1 MKKLLC
7 ALALGLSVS
16 SAIAYDSWETELT
29 AFQKASQD
37 LKFLDKSGELTPFA
51 TKMFDELAKTVQSDG
66 IDTFRK
72 AVDEATADGTSLFQL
87 QLIQARLSDLIDQ
100 SKGIPSIN
108 KYPIEQA
115 LRENKLPPQTDGDY
129 PTSPR
134 LGVNIEVEP
143 IQVFTDTR
151 GHRAFPVVTAASIPL
166 TTQAESWYQKTPI
179 VAAPIST
186 QDDSICDWAPK
197 PSSVDASNMNWEDL
211 LMSFAPKSHTGQPE
225 AYGDIRFTAFKALY
239 DSIKAQTD
247 ATHIASDL
255 WALAYLVKETQLR
268 PQPVY
273 PEHQFRNYISY
284 GSWSLPP
291 HMNQSVLNHTIRLD
305 LQQFELGLKAL
316 STPFFALDGS
326 FEAEFKRWKYKE
338 GEFSETLLVTSLHDS
353 VPELSESTEPL
364 LSVVDWINQTGQDK
378 AKPILNDS
386 VQQFIHPRAY
396 YLVGFST
403 YNALLE
409 LNAQLST
416 IGKGVQLWD
425 GNTFNGKDL
434 YLTVDGLLSGFFDR
448 HKSAL
453 AS

>member
-16 SAIAYDSWETELT
+16 SATAYDSWETELT
-29 AFQKASQD
+29 AFQKASQG
-37 LKFLDKSGELTPFA
+37 LKFLDKSAELTPFA
-51 TKMFDELAKTVQSDG
+51 IKMFDELAKTLHSYG
-66 IDTFRK
+66 IDACRK
-72 AVDEATADGTSLFQL
+72 VVDEATADGTSLFQL
-87 QLIQARLSDLIDQ
+87 QLIQAWLSDLMDIAR
-100 SKGIPSIN
+100 GIPSIS

-115 LRENKLPPQTDGDY
+115 LRENKLPPQTGGNH

-151 GHRAFPVVTAASIPL
+151 GHRAFPVLIASSIPL
-166 TTQAESWYQKTPI
+166 TTLASSWYQQTPI

-186 QDDSICDWAPK
+186 QDDSVCDWAPR

-211 LMSFAPKSHTGQPE
+211 LMSFAPKSYTLQAE
-225 AYGDIRFTAFKALY
+225 AYGDIRFTAFKVLY
-239 DSIKAQTD
+239 DSINAQTD
-247 ATHIASDL
+247 ARLVASDL
-255 WALAYLVKETQLR
+255 WALAYLVQRTQLR

-273 PEHQFRNYISY
+273 TEHQFRSFITY
-284 GSWSLPP
+284 GSWDFPSY
-291 HMNQSVLNHTIRLD
+291 MNQRVLNDTIRLD
-305 LQQFELGLKAL
+305 LQQFELELKAL
-316 STPFFALDGS
+316 STPFFALNGS
-326 FEAEFKRWKYKE
+326 FEAEFRRWKYRD
-338 GEFSETLLVTSLHDS
+338 GEFSADLLGINHEIL
-353 VPELSESTEPL
+353 PEPSTSTEPL

-378 AKPILNDS
+378 AAPILNDS

-403 YNALLE
+403 YNDLLE
-409 LNAQLST
+409 LNTQLST

-434 YLTVDGLLSGFFDR
+434 YLTVDGLLNGFFDR